1 VSPRNSTFGGHSI
14 LELDPPPSVATRYPI
29 DAPPTLRPAAPRPRP
44 PVSRAPEV
52 WGQFNN
58 YRADGVAVSAIV
70 HAVFI
75 GLLVASAGFGRQI
88 VQPVAPRE
96 IVTLIAPSPDSYAL
110 PVSKK
115 VISGGGGGGGDH
127 DALPALKGRFP
138 KPAIEQITAP
148 AIVVRNEAPRLT
160 AEPTVVIPPTVH
172 LADNRMPN
180 LGSSTGARMPAA
192 PPSNGTGSGGGIGSG
207 SGGGVEVVI
216 PPTVHLADNRMPN
229 LGSLTGARMPA
240 APPSNG
246 TGSGGGIG
254 SGSGGG
260 VGEGRGPGVG
270 SGSGGGV
277 GGIFRVGGGVSA
289 PQALSTPTPNY
300 TEEARRAKTQGTCIL
315 GLIVDTEGHPRDIRV
330 VRGLGSGLDA
340 KAIEA
345 VERWRFEPAK
355 KDGKPVNVLISVE
368 VSFRLY

>member
-1 VSPRNSTFGGHSI
+1 MSPRNSILNGHSI
-14 LELDPPPSVATRYPI
+14 LELELPPSVATRYPI
-29 DAPPTLRPAAPRPRP
+29 DEPPTLRPVAPRPRP
-44 PVSRAPEV
+44 PAVSRAPEV
-52 WGQFNN
+52 WGQYNN

-70 HAVFI
+70 HVVFI
-75 GLLVASAGFGRQI
+75 GLLLASAGFGRQI
-88 VQPVAPRE
+88 VQPIAPRE

-115 VISGGGGGGGDH
+115 VISGGGGGGDH
-127 DALPALKGRFP
+127 DALPAPKGRLP
-138 KPAIEQITAP
+138 KPAMEQIAAP
-148 AIVVRNEAPRLT
+148 AIVVRNGAPRLT
-160 AEPTVVIPPTVH
+160 AGPAVVIPPTVH

-192 PPSNGTGSGGGIGSG
+192 PPSNGTGSG
-207 SGGGVEVVI
+207 
-216 PPTVHLADNRMPN
+216 A
-229 LGSLTGARMPA
+229 
-240 APPSNG
+240 
-246 TGSGGGIG
+246 GIG

-260 VGEGRGPGVG
+260 VGVGRGPGVG

-277 GGIFRVGGGVSA
+277 GGGIFHVGGGVSA
-289 PQALSTPTPNY
+289 PQAVSTTDPNY
-300 TEEARRAKTQGTCIL
+300 TEEARRTKTQGTCIL

-368 VSFRLY
+368 VSFLLY

>member
-1 VSPRNSTFGGHSI
+1 MSPRNSTFNGHSI
-14 LELDPPPSVATRYPI
+14 LGLEPPPSVATRYPI
-29 DAPPTLRPAAPRPRP
+29 DEPPALRPVAPRPRP
-44 PVSRAPEV
+44 PVSRTPEV
-52 WGQFNN
+52 WGQYNN
-58 YRADGVAVSAIV
+58 YRAEGVAVSAIV
-70 HAVFI
+70 HVVFI

-88 VQPVAPRE
+88 VQQPVAPRE
-96 IVTLIAPSPDSYAL
+96 IVTLIAASPDSYAL

-115 VISGGGGGGGDH
+115 VISGGGGGGDH
-127 DALPALKGRFP
+127 DALPAPKGRLP
-138 KPAIEQITAP
+138 KPAMEQITAP

-207 SGGGVEVVI
+207 SGG
-216 PPTVHLADNRMPN
+216 A
-229 LGSLTGARMPA
+229 
-240 APPSNG
+240 
-246 TGSGGGIG
+246 
-254 SGSGGG
+254 

-277 GGIFRVGGGVSA
+277 GGGIFRVGGGISA
-289 PQALSTPTPNY
+289 PQAVSTPTPNY
-300 TEEARRAKTQGTCIL
+300 TEEARRTKTQGTCIL